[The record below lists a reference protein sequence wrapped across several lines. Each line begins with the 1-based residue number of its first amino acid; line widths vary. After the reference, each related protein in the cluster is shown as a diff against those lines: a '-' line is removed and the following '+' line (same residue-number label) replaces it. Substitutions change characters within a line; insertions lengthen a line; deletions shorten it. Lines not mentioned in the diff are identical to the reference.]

1 MCTLSVLYHWVWC
14 LLHGVNMSV
23 ADWNSWTHMHFFT
36 WFTKLI
42 WLTIIVTP
50 VFQMRELRQ
59 RGYHNPKGGAE
70 AVRSRTWV
78 LNHPITLSNQIS
90 YPRNR
95 GEATPRLGPDSAC
108 SLVPF
113 LACSSCREPWS
124 PGERPAAALLP
135 SWSLHSLQSNFT
147 ACVSFNTYKS
157 LGRQVSLPSTCTR
170 WEAQS
175 AQGWK
180 RIWGQIKANICDS
193 VFYKNKF
200 DCKQTK
206 EISNSYQLREEK
218 QGFNFFPS

>member
-1 MCTLSVLYHWVWC
+1 MFCTTEFGVCYTVLTCQLLTETAELTCTFSLDSLSLSGSPLS
-14 LLHGVNMSV
+14 LLLFFSWEN
-23 ADWNSWTHMHFFT
+23 WN
-36 WFTKLI
+36 
-42 WLTIIVTP
+42 
-50 VFQMRELRQ
+50 REATTTLREGQ
-59 RGYHNPKGGAE
+59 RHL
-70 AVRSRTWV
+70 RSRTWV

-135 SWSLHSLQSNFT
+135 SWSLHSLRSNFT

-170 WEAQS
+170 WEAQRTVHL